1 MIGVSNPGLILP
13 VSSLWLREVVRFY
26 RQRDRVLGAL
36 ATPLV
41 FWALIG
47 SGFGSSFRHNSNY
60 LEFLYP
66 GIIVLTLLF
75 TAIFSTISIIEDR
88 REGFL
93 QSVLVAPV
101 SRSALVL
108 GKVLGSTSIAV
119 VQAAVFLLLA
129 PFLNIPVSVV
139 SILLCLL
146 FLFLMAFAL
155 SGLGFFI
162 AWRSESTQGFHAIMN
177 LFLMPM
183 WFLSGSFF
191 PASTA
196 PFWIQAVITVNPL
209 TYGVAAF
216 RWALYLNH
224 PIHAAGLPPSEI
236 SVGVTFAFAAVM
248 FFLAAGT
255 SRRQSTRDLP

>member
-1 MIGVSNPGLILP
+1 
-13 VSSLWLREVVRFY
+13 
-26 RQRDRVLGAL
+26 
-36 ATPLV
+36 
-41 FWALIG
+41 
-47 SGFGSSFRHNSNY
+47 
-60 LEFLYP
+60 
-66 GIIVLTLLF
+66 
-75 TAIFSTISIIEDR
+75 
-88 REGFL
+88 
-93 QSVLVAPV
+93 
-101 SRSALVL
+101 
-108 GKVLGSTSIAV
+108 
-119 VQAAVFLLLA
+119 
-129 PFLNIPVSVV
+129 
-139 SILLCLL
+139 
-146 FLFLMAFAL
+146 MAFAL